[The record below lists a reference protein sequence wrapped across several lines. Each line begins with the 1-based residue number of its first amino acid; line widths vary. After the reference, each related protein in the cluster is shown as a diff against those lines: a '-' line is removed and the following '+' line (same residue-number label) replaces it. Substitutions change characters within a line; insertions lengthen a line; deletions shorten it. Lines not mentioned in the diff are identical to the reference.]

1 MMFEMKLGR
10 CFITST
16 LEFLVIYYLIRSV
29 SVTILSTFWT
39 NERLFCEN
47 RGRSLFRVEDQ
58 EGPGRPCPS
67 SSLARASRLHK
78 RASQIYVATVQLH
91 SKSHIF
97 DQNPRHRFEV
107 SLKNSHP
114 SESTF

>member
-78 RASQIYVATVQLH
+78 RASQIYAATVQLH

-97 DQNPRHRFEV
+97 DQKSETPFR
-107 SLKNSHP
+107 SLA
-114 SESTF
+114 